1 MKKMMCLK
9 KITACALICA
19 MSLGL
24 AACGSKST
32 SSKNGAD
39 NTKTEDSNK
48 GDNAAT
54 SGGKTTVSIPMATDP
69 DILDPSRAD
78 DGQKNQIVLEV
89 QETLIRMQDGEITPA
104 GAETWDVSDDGLVWT
119 FYLRDNQYSDGTD
132 VKAEDYVNCMLRTF
146 DPEVGSHNAGTFY
159 CIQGAEAYN
168 TGTGSKEEVGIK
180 ALDDKTLEIILNE
193 PLPYFL
199 LMANCANLTPI
210 PESKTT
216 GDSNLTYGSN
226 AEDMVYSGPFVI
238 DNWTR
243 GSQIIL
249 KKNPNYWDASN
260 VKLENVN
267 LLLVQEENTRQQ
279 MFEQGNIDILTGINA
294 EYYQKVESKIEA
306 GEVSLIENPNPGSSY
321 IAFNNQDPN
330 GIFTNAKIR
339 KAFSLAIDREVFVN
353 NVLKKDKPGYG
364 LVPYSINNG
373 ETKYRE
379 VVKDPLLECTEDPKV
394 LFEEGLKEIGKSG
407 ENITVTFLQSNANND
422 TKVKAE
428 FFQNQ
433 WQSILGVTVKI
444 DTAADNA
451 TFNNQVSKGLY
462 QICNTGWGADY
473 NDPMTFMQCYVTGD
487 GNNPALF
494 SDSKY
499 DELIN
504 SSKSEQDMKIRQE
517 KIAQAEKILIA
528 EEAGIAPLTYS
539 FKRNLVNKSLK
550 GYNFNGSGG
559 PEIELKTAYF
569 E

>member
-1 MKKMMCLK
+1 MRKIMYLK

-24 AACGSKST
+24 AGCGSK
-32 SSKNGAD
+32 G
-39 NTKTEDSNK
+39 
-48 GDNAAT
+48 T
-54 SGGKTTVSIPMATDP
+54 SGKDGAIGGNVEVTGNNKTTVNLPMTTDP

-89 QETLIRMQDGEITPA
+89 QETLIRMQDGKITPA
-104 GAETWDVSDDGLVWT
+104 GAETWDVSDDGLIWT
-119 FYLRDNQYSDGTD
+119 FNLRDNQYSDGTAI
-132 VKAEDYVNCMLRTF
+132 KAQDYVNCMLRTF

-159 CIQGAEAYN
+159 CIEGAEAYN
-168 TGTGSKEEVGIK
+168 TGTASKEEVGIK
-180 ALDDKTLEIILNE
+180 ALDERTLEIRLNE

-216 GDSNLTYGSN
+216 GESNLTYGSN
-226 AEDMVYSGPFVI
+226 AENMVYSGPFVI
-238 DNWTR
+238 DSWTR
-243 GSQIIL
+243 GSQIVL
-249 KKNPNYWDASN
+249 KKNPNYWDAAN
-260 VKLENVN
+260 VRLDTVN
-267 LLLVQEENTRQQ
+267 FLLAQEENTRQQ
-279 MFEQGNIDILTGINA
+279 MLEQGNIDILTGINA
-294 EYYQKVESKIEA
+294 EYYQKVKSKIDA
-306 GEVSLIENPNPGSSY
+306 GEISLIENANPGSSY

-339 KAFSLAIDREVFVN
+339 KAFSLAIDREVFVD

-379 VVKDPLLECTEDPKV
+379 EVTDPLLECKEDPKT

-407 ENITVTFLQSNANND
+407 EPITVTFLQSNANND

-473 NDPMTFMQCYVTGD
+473 NDPMTFMQCYLTGD

-494 SDSKY
+494 SNSRY

-504 SSKSEQDMKIRQE
+504 ACKSEPDMKIRQE
-517 KIAQAEKILIA
+517 KIAEAEKILIA

-539 FKRNLVNKSLK
+539 FKRNLVDKSLK
-550 GYNFNGSGG
+550 GYSFNGSGG

>member
-1 MKKMMCLK
+1 MRKIMYLK

-32 SSKNGAD
+32 SGKNGAGD
-39 NTKTEDSNK
+39 GNVEAT
-48 GDNAAT
+48 GDN
-54 SGGKTTVSIPMATDP
+54 KTTVNIPMTTDP

-89 QETLIRMQDGEITPA
+89 QETLIRMQDGKITSA

-159 CIQGAEAYN
+159 CIEGAEAYN

-180 ALDDKTLEIILNE
+180 ALDGKTLEIRLNE

-210 PESKTT
+210 PENKTT
-216 GDSNLTYGSN
+216 GESNLTYGSN
-226 AEDMVYSGPFVI
+226 AENMVYSGPFVI
-238 DNWTR
+238 DSWTR
-243 GSQIIL
+243 GSQIVL
-249 KKNPNYWDASN
+249 KKNPNYWDAAN
-260 VKLENVN
+260 VKLDTVN
-267 LLLVQEENTRQQ
+267 FLLAQEENTRQQ
-279 MFEQGNIDILTGINA
+279 MLEQGNIDILTGINA

-306 GEVSLIENPNPGSSY
+306 GEVSLIENANPGSSY

-339 KAFSLAIDREVFVN
+339 KAFSLAIDREVFVD

-379 VVKDPLLECTEDPKV
+379 EVNDPLLESKEDPKA

-407 ENITVTFLQSNANND
+407 EQITVTFLQSNANND

-473 NDPMTFMQCYVTGD
+473 NDPMTFMQCYLTGD

-494 SDSKY
+494 SNSRY

-504 SSKSEQDMKIRQE
+504 ACKSEPDMKIRQE
-517 KIAQAEKILIA
+517 KIAEAEKILIA

-550 GYNFNGSGG
+550 GYSFNGSGG